1 MSKIPLNLF
10 FFKPSVAIAPV
21 ILLNLGIGDKVA
33 ASTAEVVPRKDNN
46 LSASQKRPRVSA
58 SPPLRVP
65 EASPRPRI
73 SASPK
78 AFPPLPLLEAST
90 KLAQLPS
97 RLPERITPV
106 EPRPFPRTEPQPL
119 PPPEEFLEEPTPTPS
134 IPKAPAELPGT
145 ITVKEFKVVGSTVFS
160 PEELQEVLAEFTDR
174 PLTFA
179 ELLQAEAAITR
190 LYVDNGYINSGAIVP
205 PQTPQEGIVTV
216 QVIEG
221 GLEDIQVTTSGRLNP
236 NYVRSRLAIASKPP
250 LNVNRLQEALQLLQ
264 SDPLIDNL
272 SAQLSVGSSREQWV
286 LEVEVEQTPA
296 FRPGIFADNYRNPS
310 IGSFERGIE
319 LNHLNLLGQGDS
331 LNFAYTNTDGSN
343 EYDGRYTFPINPYNG
358 TLGFHFRIV
367 DNRVIEPPFDELD
380 IKSDTNYYDF
390 IFRQPI
396 VRTASSDFA
405 QELALGLTFSLEEN
419 ETSLQGDPFPLSQ
432 GANNEG
438 ETRASVLRFFQEW
451 TRRGRSDVILARSQ
465 FNLGIGAFDATINS
479 EEPDSRFFAWRGQ
492 GQWLRLL
499 APDTLLLLRSDIQ
512 LSTTSLIPM
521 EQFGIGG
528 FYTVRGY
535 RQDALVT
542 DNGIVASAEVRLP
555 IARVPKIQGV
565 LQLTPFLDFGV
576 GWNTDGEVPF
586 DQNTLV
592 GTGLGLLWQS
602 GNNLTARF
610 DWGIPLVDIDSRD
623 LTWQE
628 NGLYFSL
635 QWNFF

>member
-1 MSKIPLNLF
+1 
-10 FFKPSVAIAPV
+10 
-21 ILLNLGIGDKVA
+21 
-33 ASTAEVVPRKDNN
+33 
-46 LSASQKRPRVSA
+46 
-58 SPPLRVP
+58 
-65 EASPRPRI
+65 
-73 SASPK
+73 
-78 AFPPLPLLEAST
+78 
-90 KLAQLPS
+90 
-97 RLPERITPV
+97 
-106 EPRPFPRTEPQPL
+106 
-119 PPPEEFLEEPTPTPS
+119 
-134 IPKAPAELPGT
+134 
-145 ITVKEFKVVGSTVFS
+145 
-160 PEELQEVLAEFTDR
+160 
-174 PLTFA
+174 
-179 ELLQAEAAITR
+179 
-190 LYVDNGYINSGAIVP
+190 
-205 PQTPQEGIVTV
+205 
-216 QVIEG
+216 
-221 GLEDIQVTTSGRLNP
+221 
-236 NYVRSRLAIASKPP
+236 
-250 LNVNRLQEALQLLQ
+250 
-264 SDPLIDNL
+264 
-272 SAQLSVGSSREQWV
+272 
-286 LEVEVEQTPA
+286 
-296 FRPGIFADNYRNPS
+296 
-310 IGSFERGIE
+310 
-319 LNHLNLLGQGDS
+319 
-331 LNFAYTNTDGSN
+331 
-343 EYDGRYTFPINPYNG
+343 
-358 TLGFHFRIV
+358 
-367 DNRVIEPPFDELD
+367 
-380 IKSDTNYYDF
+380 
-390 IFRQPI
+390 
-396 VRTASSDFA
+396 
-405 QELALGLTFSLEEN
+405 LALGLTFSLEEN

-610 DWGIPLVDIDSRD
+610 DWGIPLVDIESRD